1 MRLTELHQNL
11 FALRSSLAEELN
23 AISRLEGQMSSLSDI
38 EAQEE
43 LRRMVDD
50 KKGHAATL
58 LHQIVRLDPKFGER
72 VRD

>member
-1 MRLTELHQNL
+1 
-11 FALRSSLAEELN
+11 
-23 AISRLEGQMSSLSDI
+23 MSSLSDV